1 MAPGHRRSPSSA
13 PLRTS
18 LCPSTALPTKTDTC
32 QCLQVAARQGS
43 CSAPDRASSRLLLQL
58 CGQLCLGPSRH
69 CQDSI
74 VESLSSGAGAS
85 SWIRTCEL
93 GCQVPPWPNGQGV
106 GPLIRRLRAQV
117 PQGVI
122 FVAPGCCEYCRLLAR
137 GHCAV
142 QAWAAWGE
150 LQRRMDVR
158 MFCGWSCVPWPAHST
173 QHLHRHARCRS
184 GHRPMCQLAVPAARV
199 DDSWTAD
206 SAADV
211 QHQMPPSPASLLHV
225 QL

>member
-1 MAPGHRRSPSSA
+1 MA
-13 PLRTS
+13 
-18 LCPSTALPTKTDTC
+18 
-32 QCLQVAARQGS
+32 
-43 CSAPDRASSRLLLQL
+43 RACVRMPA
-58 CGQLCLGPSRH
+58 GPSGW
-69 CQDSI
+69 CSMP
-74 VESLSSGAGAS
+74 GAQAAVTGP
-85 SWIRTCEL
+85 SWA
-93 GCQVPPWPNGQGV
+93 NGQGV

-122 FVAPGCCEYCRLLAR
+122 FVAPGCCGYCRLLAR

-158 MFCGWSCVPWPAHST
+158 MLCGWSCVPWPAHST

-199 DDSWTAD
+199 DDAGQLTAL
-206 SAADV
+206 
-211 QHQMPPSPASLLHV
+211 QMSSIRCPLRLPACRACSFNR
-225 QL
+225 

>member
-1 MAPGHRRSPSSA
+1 M
-13 PLRTS
+13 LQ
-18 LCPSTALPTKTDTC
+18 STASVLG
-32 QCLQVAARQGS
+32 AAAKIPLL
-43 CSAPDRASSRLLLQL
+43 SASTSS
-58 CGQLCLGPSRH
+58 
-69 CQDSI
+69 
-74 VESLSSGAGAS
+74 
-85 SWIRTCEL
+85 
-93 GCQVPPWPNGQGV
+93 PPWPNGQGV
-106 GPLIRRLRAQV
+106 GPLIRRLRVQV

-122 FVAPGCCEYCRLLAR
+122 FVAPGCCGYCRLLAR

-158 MFCGWSCVPWPAHST
+158 MLCGWSCVPWPAHST

-199 DDSWTAD
+199 DDSWTAH

>member
-58 CGQLCLGPSRH
+58 CGQLCPGPSRH
-69 CQDSI
+69 CQRST

-117 PQGVI
+117 PQGVETDRGKLLGRQHSSSRI
-122 FVAPGCCEYCRLLAR
+122 RRTGRTVISTLADLDCVPRPRAPRTVCCLTPVRPLTFPRRNAALAR
-137 GHCAV
+137 T
-142 QAWAAWGE
+142 
-150 LQRRMDVR
+150 
-158 MFCGWSCVPWPAHST
+158 S
-173 QHLHRHARCRS
+173 S
-184 GHRPMCQLAVPAARV
+184 GCQPV
-199 DDSWTAD
+199 S
-206 SAADV
+206 
-211 QHQMPPSPASLLHV
+211 
-225 QL
+225 